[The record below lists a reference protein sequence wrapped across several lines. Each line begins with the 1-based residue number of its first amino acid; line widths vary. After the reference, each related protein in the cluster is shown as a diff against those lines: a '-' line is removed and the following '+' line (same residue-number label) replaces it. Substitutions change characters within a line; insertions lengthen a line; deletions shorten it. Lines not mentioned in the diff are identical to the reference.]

1 MPGAKYTTAEEL
13 AHPTPETSKNS
24 GRQRYTTSKLAN
36 VMWAYAL
43 HRRFAQASGK
53 SQTVTLLHPGLMPGT
68 GLAREASATLR
79 FIWIHIL
86 PRLVPLLGRFNI
98 HSPQDSGAA
107 LASLALSPD
116 VEGVNGAYYEG
127 RKKIN
132 LSTESYDEKKQEEL
146 WDWTVRN
153 IAMNKEEARKFHIIA

>member
-53 SQTVTLLHPGLMPGT
+53 SQTVTLLDPGLMPGT

-107 LASLALSPD
+107 LARLALSPD
-116 VEGVNGAYYEG
+116 VEA
-127 RKKIN
+127 
-132 LSTESYDEKKQEEL
+132 SEL
-146 WDWTVRN
+146 RR
-153 IAMNKEEARKFHIIA
+153 EEARGTLGLDG